1 MSAVLGHPRSIP
13 QSLVWL
19 WQSWRS
25 LQRQELIWFM
35 LLGLAYGLADLS
47 NLAYVEMGRDWLL
60 ALSRLLLGPVLL
72 SLVLLL
78 FWLPAERSA
87 PEHAR
92 RVLRLASAT
101 LLGTVAATAGL
112 WLLTR
117 GLAWPSVE
125 ELMRLH
131 KGLPMYRP
139 PHWSAFA
146 GDCLAMLVP
155 AGLAV
160 ALYELRARRTRARAS
175 LQHLLHEHSVL
186 ARRAMAS
193 RLAALQAQIEPQFL
207 FDALVD
213 IEQAYE
219 RSDAEAP
226 AQMERLIRHLRVAL
240 PRLRE
245 QGGTLESEAELLQ
258 SYLAVVAGRRKREI
272 AFHSRWPAALN
283 GTPLPP
289 MLLLPLLQRAL
300 RLAAAPPGRCSLDVA
315 PLEGG
320 GLRLRLA
327 FDQAGLCGED
337 EELRVL
343 AERLR
348 ALSGGPAEL
357 HCRDEAGGTLFILE
371 LKP

>member
-1 MSAVLGHPRSIP
+1 MSAVLERPGSSPLG
-13 QSLVWL
+13 LVWL

-25 LQRQELIWFM
+25 LQRVELSWFL
-35 LLGLAYGLADLS
+35 LLGLAYGLVDLS

-60 ALSRLLLGPVLL
+60 ALSRMLLGPVLL

-87 PEHAR
+87 PEHAH
-92 RVLRLASAT
+92 RVLRLTGAT

-112 WLLTR
+112 WLLAR
-117 GLAWPSVE
+117 GIAWPSVE

-160 ALYELRARRTRARAS
+160 AFYELRARRTRVRAS
-175 LQHLLHEHSVL
+175 LQQQLHEHSVL
-186 ARRAMAS
+186 VRRAMAA
-193 RLAALQAQIEPQFL
+193 RLAALQAQVEPQFL

-213 IEQAYE
+213 IEQAYD
-219 RSDAEAP
+219 RGDAEAP

-258 SYLAVVAGRRKREI
+258 SYLAVVAGRRKRAI
-272 AFHSRWPAALN
+272 DFQARWPSALN
-283 GTPLPP
+283 GASLPP
-289 MLLLPLLQRAL
+289 MLLLPLLQRVL
-300 RLAAAPPGRCSLDVA
+300 RLAAEPPGRCSLDA
-315 PLEGG
+315 EALDGG

-327 FDQAGLCGED
+327 FDKAGLCGED
-337 EELRVL
+337 EELRAL

-357 HCRDEAGGTLFILE
+357 HCRDEAGSTLFILE